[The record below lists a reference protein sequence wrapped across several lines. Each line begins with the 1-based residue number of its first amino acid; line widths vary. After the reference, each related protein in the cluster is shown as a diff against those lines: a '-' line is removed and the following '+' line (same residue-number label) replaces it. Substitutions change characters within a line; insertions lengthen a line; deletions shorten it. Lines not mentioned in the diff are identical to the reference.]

1 MTDSPFDYIKAIQ
14 KKTEIEDLSG
24 YDAYIT
30 NHSFSAFP
38 DTVLLANELNR
49 YPELPKDMQFDFYYH
64 AVKKGNRFE
73 KWLKKNKNESFE
85 TIKMLKDYYGYNDE
99 KARAALDILR
109 DDQLDY
115 IRKSFDKGGRWPRLN
130 KLVR

>member
-73 KWLKKNKNESFE
+73 KWLKKNKNESLE
-85 TIKMLKDYYGYNDE
+85 TIKMLRDYYGYNDE

-115 IRKSFDKGGRWPRLN
+115 IRKSFDKGGR
-130 KLVR
+130 